1 LLPVALLWLS
11 WVARDGRG
19 WAWAVFAL
27 VSVPLALIDAH
38 RRILPSRLVWL
49 GVAAI
54 LVKTA
59 ADVIW
64 FAFDPSAPVGTTASD
79 WRVDPPT
86 ALNGVLGGLLA
97 GGVFWL
103 VWRLGKRR
111 AGDGPTPLGFGD
123 VRLAVLIGIPTGML
137 GLFQTA
143 LALMIGAACGA
154 IYGLLPLSRPKSQDA
169 SGSRQDGYP
178 FGPFL
183 IAGAFAVLALG
194 RTGTVP

>member
-1 LLPVALLWLS
+1 LLWLS
-11 WVARDGRG
+11 WVGRDGRG

-27 VSVPLALIDAH
+27 VAVPLALIDAH

-49 GVAAI
+49 GVGAI

-59 ADVIW
+59 ADVLW
-64 FAFDPSAPVGTTASD
+64 FAFDPTDFTASY
-79 WRVDPPT
+79 WRVGPAT

-103 VWRLGKRR
+103 VWQLGRRR
-111 AGDGPTPLGFGD
+111 AGNGPTPLGFGD

-137 GLFQTA
+137 GLAQTVFA
-143 LALMIGAACGA
+143 LVIGSACAA
-154 IYGLLPLSRPKSQDA
+154 IYGLLPLSRPPVTGHA
-169 SGSRQDGYP
+169 AGGGREGYP

-183 IAGAFAVLALG
+183 IAGAFAVLAIASLRG
-194 RTGTVP
+194 DA